1 MLVQGDVD
9 TLMAN
14 IEQLRNVPVAGE
26 SCATVN
32 TSDIREWGNGDLDI
46 SDVQAREFK
55 NQEALPDTYDAE
67 MRR

>member
-26 SCATVN
+26 MCAT
-32 TSDIREWGNGDLDI
+32 REH
-46 SDVQAREFK
+46 F
-55 NQEALPDTYDAE
+55 
-67 MRR
+67 